1 LEKRVVVTGMGAVT
15 PVGLGKDRF
24 WSAVK
29 DGISGIGEITKFDS
43 SGFDSKIAA
52 EVKGFVP
59 SDFIDRKEARRMDT
73 FTQYAIAGAKM
84 AVEDGMIDMDRI
96 DKNKL
101 GVVLGSGIGG
111 IETLENQFRVIFE
124 KGPSRISPFFIPMM
138 ISNMAAGQV
147 SIVFGARGP
156 NETVV
161 TACASGT
168 NAIGDAYRIIQRG
181 DADMVITG
189 GSEAAVTPIAVAG
202 FCSMKALSTRNNDPQ
217 GASRPFDSDRD
228 GFVLGEGSG
237 ILILEEL
244 EHAQK
249 RGARIY
255 AEVAGYGM
263 TADAHHI
270 TAPAPGGAGAA
281 AAMERVIADA
291 GISAGDI
298 DYINAHGTSTE
309 YNDKF
314 ETEAIKQVFGEHAFR
329 LAVSSTK
336 SVTGHLLGAAGG
348 VEAIAAVM
356 AIYEGFVPPTIN
368 YNTPDPEC
376 DLNYVPNRGE
386 KRDIDY
392 AISNSL
398 GFGGQNASIC
408 FKRFK

>member
-1 LEKRVVVTGMGAVT
+1 MEKRVVVTGLGAVT
-15 PVGLGKDRF
+15 PVGLGKDKL
-24 WSAVK
+24 WSSLK
-29 DGISGIGEITKFDS
+29 NGISGIGEITKFDAD
-43 SGFDSKIAA
+43 GYECRIAA
-52 EVKGFVP
+52 EVRDFVAA
-59 SDFIDRKEARRMDT
+59 DFIDKKEARRMDT

-84 AVEDGMIDMDRI
+84 AVEDGLIDMKRV
-96 DKNKL
+96 DKSRL

-111 IETLENQFRVIFE
+111 IETLENQFRVIFD
-124 KGPSRISPFFIPMM
+124 KGPSRVSPFFIPMM

-147 SIVFGARGP
+147 SIVFGAKGP

-168 NAIGDAYRIIQRG
+168 NAIGDAFRIIGRG
-181 DADMVITG
+181 DADMIITG

-202 FCSMKALSTRNNDPQ
+202 FCSMRALSTRNQDPE
-217 GASRPFDSDRD
+217 GASRPFDKERD

-237 ILILEEL
+237 VLILEEL
-244 EHAQK
+244 EHALR
-249 RGARIY
+249 RGAKIY

-281 AAMERVIADA
+281 AAMQKVIDDA
-291 GISAGDI
+291 GITAQDI

-309 YNDKF
+309 YNDRF
-314 ETEAIKQVFGEHAFR
+314 ETEAIKCIFGEHAYK
-329 LAVSSTK
+329 LAISSTK

-348 VEAIAAVM
+348 VEAIATIL
-356 AIYEGFVPPTIN
+356 AIHEGFVPPTIN
-368 YNTPDPEC
+368 YNTPDPDC
-376 DLNYVPNRGE
+376 DLDYIPNKGE
-386 KRDIDY
+386 KRDVAY

-408 FKRFK
+408 FKKFK